1 MINKTESEIIFYNCP
16 LVADVPKADKFL
28 ERESRIEV
36 TKSCD
41 EEYIQMWLSCMKN
54 CSCLLLGVCI
64 FASVNCKKCF

>member
-41 EEYIQMWLSCMKN
+41 EEYIQM
-54 CSCLLLGVCI
+54 
-64 FASVNCKKCF
+64 